1 MIRRI
6 LLVDDHPSTR
16 KGLALTLDDE
26 PDLTVV
32 EALGSAE
39 EALAVLS
46 GLPPGGA
53 DIDLVVTDLSLPG
66 MSGIELVKHV
76 HALRPDLP
84 VLVVSRHD
92 EGVYAERA
100 LRAGARGY
108 VSKLEADSV
117 LVGAVRLVLT
127 GGVHVSDDVQ
137 ARLLGRSVGR
147 SGDPTASP
155 AAALSDRELEVFE
168 AVGRGAPTRVIAERM
183 HLSVKT
189 VESYRARIKEK
200 LGLSSGAELMQH
212 AVRWVE
218 ESRQ

>member
-1 MIRRI
+1 MTRHI

-16 KGLALTLDDE
+16 KGLALTLSDE
-26 PDLTVV
+26 PDLAVV
-32 EALGSAE
+32 AAVGSAE
-39 EALAVLS
+39 EALEALS
-46 GLPPGGA
+46 DPDA
-53 DIDLVVTDLSLPG
+53 DLEVDLVVTDLSLPG

-76 HALRPDLP
+76 HALRPDMP

-117 LVGAVRLVLT
+117 LVGAVRLVLA
-127 GGVHVSDDVQ
+127 GGVHVSPDVQ

-147 SGDPTASP
+147 MGDPTAGP
-155 AAALSDRELEVFE
+155 TAVLSDRELEVFE
-168 AVGRGAPTRVIAERM
+168 ATGRGAATREIAERM

-200 LGLSSGAELMQH
+200 LGLGSAAELMQH

-218 ESRQ
+218 DERP

>member
-1 MIRRI
+1 MTHRI
-6 LLVDDHPSTR
+6 LLVDNHPGSTR
-16 KGLALTLDDE
+16 KGLALTLNSDE
-26 PDLTVV
+26 ADLSVV
-32 EALGSAE
+32 DAVGSAE

-46 GLPPGGA
+46 SRPGPAGQA
-53 DIDLVVTDLSLPG
+53 STSSVTDLSLPG
-66 MSGIELVKHV
+66 MSGIEFVKHA
-76 HALRPDLP
+76 HALHPELP

-117 LVGAVRLVLT
+117 LVGAVRRVLA

-147 SGDPTASP
+147 GGDPTASP
-155 AAALSDRELEVFE
+155 AAALLDRELEVFE
-168 AVGRGAPTRVIAERM
+168 ATGRGAPTRVIAERM

-189 VESYRARIKEK
+189 VGELPGPDQGEARAR
-200 LGLSSGAELMQH
+200 A
-212 AVRWVE
+212 
-218 ESRQ
+218 

>member
-1 MIRRI
+1 MTRRN

-16 KGLALTLDDE
+16 KGLALTLSDE
-26 PDLTVV
+26 PDLSVAAAV
-32 EALGSAE
+32 GSAE
-39 EALAVLS
+39 EALAALS
-46 GLPPGGA
+46 GGDAGLA
-53 DIDLVVTDLSLPG
+53 VDLVVTDLSLPG

-76 HALRPDLP
+76 HALRPGLP

-117 LVGAVRLVLT
+117 LVGAVRRVLA

-147 SGDPTASP
+147 SGDPTAGP
-155 AAALSDRELEVFE
+155 TAVLSDPEREVFE
-168 AVGRGAPTRVIAERM
+168 ATGRGAATREIAERM

-200 LGLSSGAELMQH
+200 LGLGSAAELMQH

-218 ESRQ
+218 EERQ

>member
-1 MIRRI
+1 VTRRI

-16 KGLALTLDDE
+16 KGLALTLSDE
-26 PDLTVV
+26 PDLTVAAAV
-32 EALGSAE
+32 GSAE
-39 EALAVLS
+39 EALAALV
-46 GLPPGGA
+46 
-53 DIDLVVTDLSLPG
+53 DVEVDLVVTDLSLPG

-76 HALRPDLP
+76 HALRPGLP

-108 VSKLEADSV
+108 VSKLEADDV
-117 LVGAVRLVLT
+117 LVGAVRRVLK

-147 SGDPTASP
+147 DGDPTAGP
-155 AAALSDRELEVFE
+155 TAVLSDRELEVFE
-168 AVGRGAPTRVIAERM
+168 ATGRGAPTREIAERM

-200 LGLSSGAELMQH
+200 LGLGSAAELMQH

-218 ESRQ
+218 EERR

>member
-16 KGLALTLDDE
+16 KGLALTLGDE
-26 PDLTVV
+26 PDLTVA
-32 EALGSAE
+32 EAVGSAE
-39 EALAVLS
+39 DALAALP
-46 GLPPGGA
+46 GL

-76 HALRPDLP
+76 HVLRPDLP

-117 LVGAVRLVLT
+117 LVGAVRLVLA
-127 GGVHVSDDVQ
+127 GGVHVSPDVQ

-147 SGDPTASP
+147 TGDPTAGP
-155 AAALSDRELEVFE
+155 TAVLSDRELEVFE
-168 AVGRGAPTRVIAERM
+168 ATGRGAPTREIAERM

-200 LGLSSGAELMQH
+200 LGLSSAAELMQH

-218 ESRQ
+218 EERQ